1 MTRVAQQM
9 TAALVRQLGGEDNI
23 NIGLLPVPS
32 CGAQQVLIKVA
43 ALAVN
48 HVDTFVRS
56 GAYPTSLPM
65 PFIVGRDCVGQVVE
79 VGEGVSEFALGDR
92 VWCNSLGYDGR
103 QGCFAEYALAPKE
116 RVYKLPNNV
125 TDLAGAVSLLHPS
138 ATAYLGLFREARLQ
152 AGDTVFVGGAGGG
165 VGSAIV
171 QLAHGAGARVIASTS
186 AQDKSWV
193 ASCGADK
200 ILDYHDADLWQQ
212 VAQATPQGI
221 DVFWDNSGQHHFKQT
236 LDLLAQGG
244 RIIVTAGLNAL
255 AELPIGDLYTKDAS
269 IHGFAISN
277 ASVADLALAAKAVN
291 QALAKDVLKTRI
303 AYRLPLAETAQAHR
317 LQTGHKDQKV
327 PGRIVVLLD

>member
-1 MTRVAQQM
+1 MAKLAQQM
-9 TAALVRQLGGEDNI
+9 TAAFVRQLGGEDNI
-23 NIGLLPVPS
+23 NIGPLPVPN
-32 CGAQQVLIKVA
+32 CAPQQVLIKVA

-56 GAYPTSLPM
+56 GAYVTPLPM
-65 PFIVGRDCVGQVVE
+65 PFIVGRDCVGQVVQ

-103 QGCFAEYALAPKE
+103 QGCFAEYALAPQE
-116 RVYKLPNNV
+116 RVYALPDTV
-125 TDLAGAVSLLHPS
+125 TDFVAAVSLLHPS
-138 ATAYLGLFREARLQ
+138 ATAYLGLFREAGLQ

-165 VGSAIV
+165 VGSATV
-171 QLAHGAGARVIASTS
+171 QLAHAAGARVIASTS
-186 AQDKSWV
+186 ARDRDWV
-193 ASCGADK
+193 AACGADK

-212 VAQATPQGI
+212 IAQAAPQGI

-236 LDLLAQGG
+236 LGLLAQGG

-269 IHGFAISN
+269 VHGFAISN
-277 ASVADLALAAKAVN
+277 ASVADLAAAAKAVN
-291 QALAKDVLKTRI
+291 RALAKDLLQTRI

-317 LQTGHKDQKV
+317 LQAGPKHQQA
-327 PGRIVVLLD
+327 PGRIVVLP